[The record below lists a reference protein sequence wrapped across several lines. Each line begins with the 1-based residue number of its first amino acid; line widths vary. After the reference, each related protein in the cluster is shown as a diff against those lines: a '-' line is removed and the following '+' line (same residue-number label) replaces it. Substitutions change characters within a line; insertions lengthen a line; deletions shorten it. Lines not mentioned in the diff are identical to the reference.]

1 MKTLAGIWY
10 SERGSRLEIGVTD
23 AGRIEGS
30 YTRPHGKSAGD
41 FRLVG
46 MIDPAQSDG
55 NRCLAFVVMWNNPQ
69 LNQHSI
75 STWCGQHHATDEG
88 EFLDMTWL
96 LTEEVAVDDDWKST
110 RIGKDIFRRQHSPTS

>member
-10 SERGSRLEIGVTD
+10 SERGSRLEISVND

-46 MIDPAQSDG
+46 MVDPAQSDG
-55 NRCLAFVVMWNNPQ
+55 NRCLAFVVLWNNQQ

-75 STWCGQHHATDEG
+75 SAWCGQYHSASGD

-96 LTEEVAVDDDWKST
+96 LTEEVAPGDDWKST
-110 RIGKDIFRRQHSPTS
+110 RIGKDIFHRQAPSTE